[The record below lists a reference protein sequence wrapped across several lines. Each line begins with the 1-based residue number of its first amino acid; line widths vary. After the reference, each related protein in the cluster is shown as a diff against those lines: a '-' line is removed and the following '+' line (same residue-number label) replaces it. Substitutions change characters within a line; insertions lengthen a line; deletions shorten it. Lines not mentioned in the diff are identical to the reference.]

1 MAVFESYQHFNLR
14 ANRRDYSSTRQAWD
28 WRKTYLGRRNNSKQS
43 TQEDRTGNESNSWD
57 KSQTSRLEWND
68 QPSWN
73 SSFEVSQGANNWSR
87 LFTMS
92 NNKSIA
98 TETEEQET
106 YSFRPIG
113 RHHSF
118 DPGKASLGKRAHKTR
133 IASRKATQFKRNG
146 YPMASALY
154 YPYGLLMHQATHQRK
169 RFLKM
174 VLLKS
179 VTTRAT

>member
-1 MAVFESYQHFNLR
+1 MAIFESYQHFDLR
-14 ANRRDYSSTRQAWD
+14 TNRRNYSSTRQAWD

-87 LFTMS
+87 LLTMS

-98 TETEEQET
+98 TETEEQEI

-113 RHHSF
+113 ATNDVITLKPLQTGGCQRGLAAAVVATANRQRI
-118 DPGKASLGKRAHKTR
+118 PLGAVC
-133 IASRKATQFKRNG
+133 AG
-146 YPMASALY
+146 
-154 YPYGLLMHQATHQRK
+154 
-169 RFLKM
+169 
-174 VLLKS
+174 
-179 VTTRAT
+179 